1 MTPMFDELDQELR
14 EALALEA
21 LPSAGFTDRVMARV
35 AQTPQQKKT
44 PAPYRKWLVSAAA
57 CLAVA
62 AALVPLV
69 RSGGLTGAGS
79 AGNDTVA
86 GSAGLE
92 PSMQSMPAASADDNG
107 AAGDNTQQK
116 LREDAGDQDN
126 AGGNLTLS
134 DPLSMEDALTSAA
147 EALREQGWDLTV
159 VDRQDNAVQ
168 VTLTAADGASGDQAL
183 LDETMESAGF
193 TAAGDWYIF
202 ENSKEETD
210 LHTRQ
215 LTCAAIV
222 GAAYAVLSIFGSIFG
237 ITYGPIQ
244 CRFSEALCVLP
255 FLLPETAWGL
265 GVGCLIANLLSPYGV
280 LDIVVGSAAT
290 LLAALLTARC
300 KKKWLA
306 PLPPVLANMVL
317 VGLVLAYEQA
327 GTTAAFWPTYAFN
340 ALTVGAG
347 EIVACY
353 GLGMLLLWRLEK
365 SKALQNYLQNR

>member
-35 AQTPQQKKT
+35 ARTPQQKKT

-62 AALVPLV
+62 AALIPLV

-79 AGNDTVA
+79 ANLA
-86 GSAGLE
+86 
-92 PSMQSMPAASADDNG
+92 PSMQSMPDASADGNE
-107 AAGDNTQQK
+107 AAGDGTQQK
-116 LREDAGDQDN
+116 LREDAVDQDN
-126 AGGNLTLS
+126 GVAEDLTLS

-202 ENSKEETD
+202 GNSKEETD
-210 LHTRQ
+210 
-215 LTCAAIV
+215 
-222 GAAYAVLSIFGSIFG
+222 S
-237 ITYGPIQ
+237 
-244 CRFSEALCVLP
+244 
-255 FLLPETAWGL
+255 
-265 GVGCLIANLLSPYGV
+265 
-280 LDIVVGSAAT
+280 
-290 LLAALLTARC
+290 
-300 KKKWLA
+300 
-306 PLPPVLANMVL
+306 
-317 VGLVLAYEQA
+317 
-327 GTTAAFWPTYAFN
+327 
-340 ALTVGAG
+340 
-347 EIVACY
+347 
-353 GLGMLLLWRLEK
+353 
-365 SKALQNYLQNR
+365 